1 MPAVSVIVQPLN
13 TRPGRLW
20 VHTAAPNSTF
30 PVSPPPFLRPLSS
43 GPPFRPGFPPARVA
57 LISNSRHVPTV
68 AHFSRNFF
76 RAVQAGGGVSDGRI
90 INTGSIFADHVPR
103 PGSAVYPMT
112 KADEGHREATR
123 SALDARGVRPC
134 CRMRPRGNQSG
145 PLAACRYQHP
155 CLPDRATT
163 KLDHPAV
170 DLPDAACRAQ
180 RSPAIVPPRPPHR
193 PRVQH
198 VGDAGSP
205 PPTRPHNRSCAWGP
219 SEN

>member
-43 GPPFRPGFPPARVA
+43 GPPFRPGLPPARVA

-90 INTGSIFADHVPR
+90 IITGSIFADHVPR
-103 PGSAVYPMT
+103 PGSAVYLMT
-112 KADEGHREATR
+112 KAAVAELTRGLARELGPRAITVNVIQPGPTATDTNPAYPIKLLLGGLLRQRVLTGRGSSRR
-123 SALDARGVRPC
+123 STAVSVGRLPALSRPSVWAA
-134 CRMRPRGNQSG
+134 RMRRTG
-145 PLAACRYQHP
+145 L
-155 CLPDRATT
+155 
-163 KLDHPAV
+163 
-170 DLPDAACRAQ
+170 
-180 RSPAIVPPRPPHR
+180 
-193 PRVQH
+193 
-198 VGDAGSP
+198 
-205 PPTRPHNRSCAWGP
+205 
-219 SEN
+219 